1 MNHVYFGFYL
11 YMCLFMSF
19 STSNGAHGFWCLFV
33 FFCGLDIVKANEHKV
48 VRKEEAKDAPQS
60 TTRTDG
66 DCSSISGEGE
76 NDGIKINGVNK
87 ARAFK
92 FDELVAAT
100 ENFKA
105 AYFLG
110 EGGFGKV
117 YKGRLA
123 DTGQVSST
131 SLL

>member
-1 MNHVYFGFYL
+1 MYILAFTYTCACSCRFLPQMGLMVFGAY
-11 YMCLFMSF
+11 
-19 STSNGAHGFWCLFV
+19 FV
-33 FFCGLDIVKANEHKV
+33 FFCGLDMVKANEQKV
-48 VRKEEAKDAPQS
+48 VKKEEAKDANQS

-66 DCSSISGEGE
+66 DCSSISGDGE